1 MKRFASVTFTL
12 VALLAI
18 TFSPVAAGNPFAGV
32 STTAAGYATWDS
44 DMINIES
51 VSQTGA
57 GVYVAVLDTGLVPN
71 WRDYFPEARIAT
83 ELGTGFDRAISFKA
97 QKDVCVLGVSM
108 GPLRQTTWVGS
119 TGSTHGTHV
128 ASTILGYFY
137 RSNTD
142 AAHGFPLPPIIVRGI
157 APNVTISP
165 VKVLPDY
172 QVPALPKC
180 TDPGPTPAQHVV
192 FGTNGM

>member
-1 MKRFASVTFTL
+1 MKHFASVTFTL

-32 STTAAGYATWDS
+32 TTTAAGYATWDS

-83 ELGTGFDRAISFKA
+83 ALGTGFDQSVSFKA
-97 QKDVCVLGVSM
+97 QNDVCGLGVEV

-119 TGSTHGTHV
+119 TGWGRWRSSPGIKTLQAMAGWLGFRRGSISRKICQMNPHSSRATATMTLLRCLPR
-128 ASTILGYFY
+128 ASSWLMRLCSRVWAFQ
-137 RSNTD
+137 
-142 AAHGFPLPPIIVRGI
+142 A
-157 APNVTISP
+157 
-165 VKVLPDY
+165 
-172 QVPALPKC
+172 QAL
-180 TDPGPTPAQHVV
+180 TS
-192 FGTNGM
+192 